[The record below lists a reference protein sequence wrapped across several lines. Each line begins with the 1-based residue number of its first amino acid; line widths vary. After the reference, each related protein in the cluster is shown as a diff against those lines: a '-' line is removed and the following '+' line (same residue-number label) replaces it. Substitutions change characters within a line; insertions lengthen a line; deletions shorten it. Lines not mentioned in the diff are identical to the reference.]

1 MEFCM
6 KSIFRAIRG
15 GLARSKW
22 WFQKPL
28 MLPITNPKVR
38 YIAALNEVTI
48 TRDGDCARI
57 AYKEAGIAVT
67 TLEIGPEIAEMSDS
81 EIIEAHNQVLRN
93 ETKQAT
99 ADKHAV
105 FEVPL
110 GSAQIE
116 YFAQCDQWVPRS
128 CVLRCL
134 IQIAKDGEIIV
145 KIDGREL
152 PLKQFGRLL
161 AVHGGRGMRIEFVP
175 AHEVH
180 RRPVLQVR
188 EPR

>member
-1 MEFCM
+1 
-6 KSIFRAIRG
+6 
-15 GLARSKW
+15 
-22 WFQKPL
+22 
-28 MLPITNPKVR
+28 
-38 YIAALNEVTI
+38 
-48 TRDGDCARI
+48 
-57 AYKEAGIAVT
+57 
-67 TLEIGPEIAEMSDS
+67 
-81 EIIEAHNQVLRN
+81 
-93 ETKQAT
+93 
-99 ADKHAV
+99 
-105 FEVPL
+105 VPL

-145 KIDGREL
+145 KIDGQEL

-161 AVHGGRGMRIEFVP
+161 AVHGGWGMRIEFVP

>member
-1 MEFCM
+1 MEFRM
-6 KSIFRAIRG
+6 KATFRAIRW

-28 MLPITNPKVR
+28 MPPIAKPKVR
-38 YIAALNEVTI
+38 YIAAMDEVTV

-57 AYKEAGIAVT
+57 EYKEAGIAVT

-81 EIIEAHNQVLRN
+81 EIVEAHNQVLRN
-93 ETKQAT
+93 EAKQAT
-99 ADKHAV
+99 EYKHAV

-134 IQIAKDGEIIV
+134 IQIAEDGEIIV
-145 KIDGREL
+145 KIDGRDL
-152 PLKQFGRLL
+152 RLKQFGRLL
-161 AVHGGRGMRIEFVP
+161 AVHGGWGMRIEFVP
-175 AHEVH
+175 ADEVH

>member
-1 MEFCM
+1 MVL
-6 KSIFRAIRG
+6 SA
-15 GLARSKW
+15 
-22 WFQKPL
+22 
-28 MLPITNPKVR
+28 TPKAR
-38 YIAALNEVTI
+38 YIATLDEVKV

-57 AYKEAGIAVT
+57 EYKEAGIAVT
-67 TLEIGPEIAEMSDS
+67 TLEIGPEIAEMSDLK
-81 EIIEAHNQVLRN
+81 IVEAHNQGLRN
-93 ETKQAT
+93 EAKQVT
-99 ADKHAV
+99 QYKHAV

-134 IQIAKDGEIIV
+134 IQVAERGEIIV
-145 KIDGREL
+145 KIDGRKL
-152 PLKQFGRLL
+152 RLKQFGRLL
-161 AVHGGRGMRIEFVP
+161 AAHQDWGMRIEFVP
-175 AHEVH
+175 ADEVH